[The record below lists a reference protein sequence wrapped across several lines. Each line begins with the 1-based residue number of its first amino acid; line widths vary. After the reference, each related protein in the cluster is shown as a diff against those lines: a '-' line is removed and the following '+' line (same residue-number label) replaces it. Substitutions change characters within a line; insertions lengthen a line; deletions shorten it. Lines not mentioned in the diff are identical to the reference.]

1 VPKIATQLSDRAV
14 AAIKTEG
21 RHPVGGVPGLHIRVT
36 GGHKGWVLRV
46 KVGESRRDL
55 GLGAYPI
62 VSLAEARQKARDVH
76 SSLQRG
82 ELPTTPAKQRMVAL
96 VTASKTFA
104 QCAEGF
110 MRDREGEWKNPKHR
124 QQWENTLSSYAY
136 PHFGSLPVV
145 TSPAVSLAAS
155 TVASK
160 CASLME
166 ARACQFADWFFVT
179 PISLRVG
186 VRSSLSTALLPMPWA
201 PVAFSVCA
209 SISPALRCARTRIS
223 VAYHRAL
230 PIDEMPAFMMA
241 LRQREGIAA
250 RALEFCILTCAR
262 SSESRGVTW
271 LEVDLDAGVWVVP
284 AHRMKAG
291 REHRVPLSEAAI
303 KLLTDMPRLH
313 GTELVFPGQKGQQ
326 LSDMSINAVLR
337 RMGVNAVPH
346 GFRSSFRDWA
356 GDRTAFP
363 RDLAE
368 AALAHTLG
376 KVEAA
381 YRRGD
386 ALEKR
391 RAMMEQWARHC
402 EGVANG

>member
-1 VPKIATQLSDRAV
+1 
-14 AAIKTEG
+14 
-21 RHPVGGVPGLHIRVT
+21 
-36 GGHKGWVLRV
+36 
-46 KVGESRRDL
+46 
-55 GLGAYPI
+55 
-62 VSLAEARQKARDVH
+62 
-76 SSLQRG
+76 
-82 ELPTTPAKQRMVAL
+82 
-96 VTASKTFA
+96 
-104 QCAEGF
+104 
-110 MRDREGEWKNPKHR
+110 
-124 QQWENTLSSYAY
+124 
-136 PHFGSLPVV
+136 
-145 TSPAVSLAAS
+145 
-155 TVASK
+155 
-160 CASLME
+160 
-166 ARACQFADWFFVT
+166 
-179 PISLRVG
+179 
-186 VRSSLSTALLPMPWA
+186 
-201 PVAFSVCA
+201 
-209 SISPALRCARTRIS
+209 
-223 VAYHRAL
+223 
-230 PIDEMPAFMMA
+230 
-241 LRQREGIAA
+241 
-250 RALEFCILTCAR
+250 
-262 SSESRGVTW
+262 
-271 LEVDLDAGVWVVP
+271 
-284 AHRMKAG
+284 MKAG

>member
-1 VPKIATQLSDRAV
+1 MPKIATQLSDRAV

-36 GGHKGWVLRV
+36 AGHKGWVLRV

-124 QQWENTLSSYAY
+124 QQWENTLASYAY
-136 PHFGSLPVV
+136 PYIGHLPVEGIDLPHV
-145 TSPAVSLAAS
+145 LACLEPIWRTKNETASRLRGRIESVLDWATVRKYRTGDNPARWKGHLDKLL
-155 TVASK
+155 VAPGK
-160 CASLME
+160 I
-166 ARACQFADWFFVT
+166 QK
-179 PISLRVG
+179 
-186 VRSSLSTALLPMPWA
+186 
-201 PVAFSVCA
+201 VAH
-209 SISPALRCARTRIS
+209 
-223 VAYHRAL
+223 HRAL
-230 PIDEMPAFMMA
+230 PIDKMPAFMMA

-250 RALEFCILTCAR
+250 RALEFAILTSAR
-262 SSESRGVTW
+262 SGEVRGATW
-271 LEVDLDAGVWVVP
+271 AEIDLEAGVWVVP
-284 AHRMKAG
+284 GDRMKAG
-291 REHRVPLSEAAI
+291 REHRVPLSKAAI
-303 KLLTDMPRLH
+303 GLLEIMPRLE
-313 GTELVFPGQKGQQ
+313 GTELIFPGMKSQP
-326 LSDMSINAVLR
+326 LSDMSISAVMR
-337 RMGVNAVPH
+337 RMKVDAVPH
-346 GFRSSFRDWA
+346 GFRSAFRDWA

-376 KVEAA
+376 TVEAA
-381 YRRGD
+381 YRRSD

-391 RAMMEQWARHC
+391 REMMEAWSTFLSSST
-402 EGVANG
+402 AN